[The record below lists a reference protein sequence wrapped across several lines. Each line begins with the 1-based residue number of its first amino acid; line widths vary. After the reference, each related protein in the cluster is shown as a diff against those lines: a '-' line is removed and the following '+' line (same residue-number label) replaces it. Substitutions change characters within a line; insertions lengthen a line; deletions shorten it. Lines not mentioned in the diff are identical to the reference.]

1 MAIPGRAA
9 TILNTLAAAALMTV
23 VSSACAGSVARD
35 ESGQVLEA
43 TVLDAFDL
51 QVGDC
56 FNDSGTEEVRNVEVV
71 PCTNGHDFEVYH
83 QFELD
88 NGSFPGTDAIEQA
101 WVEGC
106 LAQFEPFVGVGFD
119 ESRLDISAVF
129 PTEASWEQLD
139 DRVILCS
146 VTAVD
151 GSRRSSSA
159 AGSAF

>member
-1 MAIPGRAA
+1 MMA
-9 TILNTLAAAALMTV
+9 T
-23 VSSACAGSVARD
+23 SCGSPVERD
-35 ESGQVLEA
+35 ESGQVLQA

-56 FNDSGTEEVRNVEVV
+56 FNDAGTDEVRSVEVV
-71 PCTNGHDFEVYH
+71 PCASGHDFEVYH
-83 QFELD
+83 QFELEG
-88 NGSFPGTDAIEQA
+88 GSFPGDDVIEQA

-106 LAQFEPFVGVGFD
+106 LAEFETFVGVGFD
-119 ESRLDISAVF
+119 ESQLDISAVF

-159 AGSAF
+159 EGSAF